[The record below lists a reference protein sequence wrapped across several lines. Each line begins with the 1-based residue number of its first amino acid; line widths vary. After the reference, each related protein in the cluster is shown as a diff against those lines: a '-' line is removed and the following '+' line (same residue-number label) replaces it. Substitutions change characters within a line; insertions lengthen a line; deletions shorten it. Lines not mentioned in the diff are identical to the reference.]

1 MTSQKSTGQ
10 SGRHYYATAGAPLAI
25 EDVEPTA
32 PKPDEV
38 LVKLASVGVR
48 HTVATTGSTRG

>member
-1 MTSQKSTGQ
+1 M
-10 SGRHYYATAGAPLAI
+10 AI